1 MYCPSHAAPCGGLLI
16 PPRHASHSP
25 RPDSTLWLQGGCG
38 CLPLLLSEAHLCRK
52 VIAGQKKA
60 ELFFASPRK
69 EGEGEPV
76 SSRPE
81 VRRGGAA
88 RHGGQGTSLPLLRSR
103 FAVLG
108 WAMASGHV
116 SQQRGQFCLSPTPQ
130 VLGGRQNSSRERPR
144 CQPLNESGSSLQ
156 PVPKEV

>member
-1 MYCPSHAAPCGGLLI
+1 MQGHLTAGVLPSHAAPCGGLLI

-52 VIAGQKKA
+52 VIAGQKKT

-76 SSRPE
+76 NSRPE

-108 WAMASGHV
+108 WAMNVWSRRNDAAV
-116 SQQRGQFCLSPTPQ
+116 LSPWRLDTS
-130 VLGGRQNSSRERPR
+130 LSRGASS
-144 CQPLNESGSSLQ
+144 
-156 PVPKEV
+156 V